1 MIDLHGFGAQL
12 GAGTALTIELAL
24 ASAAFGLL
32 IGLGCAALK
41 LSKSRVGR
49 FIAELYTTIFRGVPE
64 LIIVLI
70 VYFGASILLTSI
82 SDALGGEGPIEL
94 HPFLAGT
101 LALGLAFGAY
111 ATEVFRGALQ
121 AVPHGQVEA
130 AHAFGM
136 SRRLAFRRVVLPQV
150 WRFALPGLGNIF
162 LVLLKDTSLVSVI
175 GLEEIMRKTAI
186 AVSFTKQPFTFY
198 LAAAVIYLLMTIVS
212 MAGLQWLERRANR
225 GVRRAAS

>member
-1 MIDLHGFGAQL
+1 MIDLHGFGGQL
-12 GAGTALTIELAL
+12 AAGTALTIELAL

-32 IGLGCAALK
+32 IGLGTAALK
-41 LSKSRVGR
+41 LSKSRTARIV
-49 FIAELYTTIFRGVPE
+49 ADTYTTIFRGVPE

-70 VYFGASILLTSI
+70 VYFGASIALTSI
-82 SDALGGEGPIEL
+82 SDALGGEGPVEL
-94 HPFLAGT
+94 HPFIAGT

-111 ATEVFRGALQ
+111 AAEVFRGALE
-121 AVPHGQVEA
+121 AVHQGQVEA
-130 AHAFGM
+130 ARAYGM
-136 SRRLAFRRVVLPQV
+136 SRWLAFRRVVLPQV

-212 MAGLQWLERRANR
+212 MIGLQLLERRASR
-225 GVRRAAS
+225 GIRRAAS